1 MIWEFSSPYFVFCF
15 KSTGFDGYFFVEE
28 EPKYNPLIIYCS
40 SVASQ
45 LISIMGNVLI
55 VADSRGKGMQYI
67 LDRIDLKGLFLD
79 AIYWRSRHHY
89 DIICIMGGICNVTTR
104 SKTTR
109 ITTLRTMDTD
119 TAIIN
124 YVYEMNKGLDS
135 LNAQYPDQ
143 VTIMIP
149 IVGVDLS
156 KYSAILGQS
165 VEQNTVNH
173 IITAINA
180 KITDCD
186 NSRNL
191 PTPNVANIIHRCKGK
206 GTWSHRYKYL
216 SDGCHYTLT

>member
-1 MIWEFSSPYFVFCF
+1 M
-15 KSTGFDGYFFVEE
+15 
-28 EPKYNPLIIYCS
+28 
-40 SVASQ
+40 
-45 LISIMGNVLI
+45 
-55 VADSRGKGMQYI
+55 
-67 LDRIDLKGLFLD
+67 DRIAPGRTFLHHNSGADLKGLFLD

-156 KYSAILGQS
+156 KYSGILGQS
-165 VEQNTVNH
+165 VEKSTLNH
-173 IITAINA
+173 TITAINA
-180 KITDCD
+180 KITDCN

-216 SDGCHYTLT
+216 SDGCHFTGLVKEHYVVNIRKTIDVKLATVN